1 MDNRIFQKVSIRE
14 SALTELFN
22 DALGLKVLSHTF
34 MSEGGSTSNYKVDT
48 PSGPFLLKLYPPHR
62 DNSSEVF
69 LMQALSPHMSIPKI
83 HYTDFS
89 RTRLE
94 VDFFISD
101 FVNGETFRKHVKR
114 HGFSSQHAQTF
125 VDTLNVIHSV
135 TYKHPMQFDASKTR
149 VLPILDQYAYY
160 TSSPAGQH

>member
-1 MDNRIFQKVSIRE
+1 M
-14 SALTELFN
+14 
-22 DALGLKVLSHTF
+22 
-34 MSEGGSTSNYKVDT
+34 
-48 PSGPFLLKLYPPHR
+48 
-62 DNSSEVF
+62 
-69 LMQALSPHMSIPKI
+69 SPHISIPKI

-101 FVNGETFRKHVKR
+101 FVNGETLRKHVKH

-160 TSSPAGQH
+160 TSSPAGQHLGTDYIQKLRLIMDTYGEALQRPIRKPCAHMVT